1 LAAPKIKLAAQMDLL
16 DLRAESYIA
25 QGKLDLAAK
34 DAKAMIRLSNDAE
47 RPTFN
52 AQALNRLALVQM
64 RMGELKAS
72 VKTATSALKNAQQ
85 SKQKPLIALALFR
98 LSEAQFR
105 TRQGEAALETA
116 QKAIALFQEQGD
128 LAGAGRAHWSLASAL
143 NQVHPENARRA
154 AQTALELCREAGDQ
168 YGIGNALN
176 ALNSTDADIAEAIQH
191 AQQAHQAFETAGYF
205 ERQATVL
212 GNLALSY
219 MELGL
224 YAHSRRIQ
232 SEVTELDRTVGG
244 KLGLAYDLGN
254 LLSVEIPLGELESA
268 RLHLQELELLVPDLG
283 DPSMDAAVLQGK
295 ADLAFV
301 EGDLKAAIR
310 YHQSAMKI
318 APKHDRSGKEIASLI
333 ALGKLRLAQHD
344 SAAALKLTTQAT
356 AMHQAQSFP
365 KLDGLTSQAIWWWH
379 AQILNANQKTQA
391 AREALD
397 RAYDFL
403 LETIA
408 SIRDEGLRRNA
419 LNKVED
425 SRKLLQFWVR
435 DGVKRKLPNERLF
448 TNLYLV
454 SNLRDPFKRLE
465 NTCLRINTLK
475 TVRYI
480 KNFLV
485 DYAT

>member
-1 LAAPKIKLAAQMDLL
+1 M
-16 DLRAESYIA
+16 
-25 QGKLDLAAK
+25 
-34 DAKAMIRLSNDAE
+34 
-47 RPTFN
+47 
-52 AQALNRLALVQM
+52 
-64 RMGELKAS
+64 
-72 VKTATSALKNAQQ
+72 
-85 SKQKPLIALALFR
+85 
-98 LSEAQFR
+98 
-105 TRQGEAALETA
+105 
-116 QKAIALFQEQGD
+116 
-128 LAGAGRAHWSLASAL
+128 
-143 NQVHPENARRA
+143 
-154 AQTALELCREAGDQ
+154 ELCRKVGDQ

-176 ALNSTDADIAEAIQH
+176 VLNSTDADIAEAIQH
-191 AQQAHQAFETAGYF
+191 AQQAQQAFETAGYV

-254 LLSVEIPLGELESA
+254 LLSVEIPLGELEIGRRPCICR
-268 RLHLQELELLVPDLG
+268 RLKSLVPDLG
-283 DPSMDAAVLQGK
+283 DPSMDAAVVQGK

-301 EGDLKAAIR
+301 EGDIKTAIR

-333 ALGKLRLAQHD
+333 ALGKLHLAQHN
-344 SAAALKLTTQAT
+344 SAAALKLTTKAT

-365 KLDGLTSQAIWWWH
+365 KLDSLTSQAIWWWH

-391 AREALD
+391 AHAAMD

-403 LETIA
+403 LESIA
-408 SIRDEGLRRNA
+408 NIRDEGLRRNA

-435 DGVKRKLPNERLF
+435 DG
-448 TNLYLV
+448 
-454 SNLRDPFKRLE
+454 
-465 NTCLRINTLK
+465 
-475 TVRYI
+475 
-480 KNFLV
+480 
-485 DYAT
+485 

>member
-1 LAAPKIKLAAQMDLL
+1 
-16 DLRAESYIA
+16 
-25 QGKLDLAAK
+25 
-34 DAKAMIRLSNDAE
+34 
-47 RPTFN
+47 
-52 AQALNRLALVQM
+52 
-64 RMGELKAS
+64 
-72 VKTATSALKNAQQ
+72 
-85 SKQKPLIALALFR
+85 

-191 AQQAHQAFETAGYF
+191 AQQAHQAFETAGYV

-268 RLHLQELELLVPDLG
+268 RLHLQELESLVPDLG
-283 DPSMDAAVLQGK
+283 DPSMDVAVVQGK
-295 ADLAFV
+295 ADIAFV
-301 EGDLKAAIR
+301 EGDIKAAIR
-310 YHQSAMKI
+310 HHQSAMKI
-318 APKHDRSGKEIASLI
+318 APKHDRSGREIASLI
-333 ALGKLRLAQHD
+333 ALGRLHLAQHN
-344 SAAALKLTTQAT
+344 SAVALKVTTKAT

-391 AREALD
+391 AREAID

-403 LETIA
+403 LESIA
-408 SIRDEGLRRNA
+408 NIRDEGLRRNA

-435 DGVKRKLPNERLF
+435 DGVKRKLPTSACSRISPSSPTYAIPSN
-448 TNLYLV
+448 V
-454 SNLRDPFKRLE
+454 SQ
-465 NTCLRINTLK
+465 IQ
-475 TVRYI
+475 V
-480 KNFLV
+480 
-485 DYAT
+485 YASMH